1 MKLVL
6 KNYVLM
12 KSRNMTF
19 EILAYFKCIL
29 FGQSKGIEWRLKL
42 ERRVMESTE
51 LRFFFF

>member
-19 EILAYFKCIL
+19 EMLAYFKYIL
-29 FGQSKGIEWRLKL
+29 FIDSVSHLKL
-42 ERRVMESTE
+42 
-51 LRFFFF
+51 